1 MTGNTIVQYRAAIGI
16 YYCNSRGVLK
26 VEVLTLFNV
35 IYLFLFFLMFCKKGL
50 KHLNIKK
57 TLVENI
63 TYLHFWFQ
71 VLYLIH
77 MISGDIELNPSATEG
92 QIHTLDIFHLNI
104 RSIRHK
110 IQSLETFVW
119 DFDILCFTETHLDSN
134 VSDNDILLSGYY
146 TTHTEEVF
154 SFMFL

>member
-26 VEVLTLFNV
+26 AEVLTLFNV
-35 IYLFLFFLMFCKKGL
+35 IYLFLFFLMCCKKGL

-77 MISGDIELNPSATEG
+77 MISGDIELNPGPTDVRYISS
-92 QIHTLDIFHLNI
+92 Q
-104 RSIRHK
+104 
-110 IQSLETFVW
+110 
-119 DFDILCFTETHLDSN
+119 
-134 VSDNDILLSGYY
+134 Y
-146 TTHTEEVF
+146 
-154 SFMFL
+154 